1 MDVTTIKNKIETA
14 LTVLL
19 SASDEE
25 QTKLASSRLE
35 DGTAVEAEAFEVG
48 NVLYVVSEDGEKLPA
63 PEGTHVL
70 ESGESIVIGE
80 EGAIVEIVTASAEG
94 DNDEEMSAIKA
105 ELASIKEENEALK
118 AQLSESKQN
127 FEALEK
133 EHSEV
138 KLSMEA
144 TLNELKVELSQVAPA
159 TPHSPEGNGA
169 NSNQHNVQLDASLG
183 NDALSRV
190 NSFLS

>member
-19 SASDEE
+19 SASEKE
-25 QTKLASSRLE
+25 QVELASSRLQ

-48 NVLYVVSEDGEKLPA
+48 NVLYVVTEDEKLPA

-80 EGAIVEIVTASAEG
+80 GGAIVEIVAAEPDG
-94 DNDEEMSAIKA
+94 DNEEMSALKA

-118 AQLSESKQN
+118 TQLAQGKQE
-127 FEALEK
+127 FQVLETQ
-133 EHSEV
+133 HNEV
-138 KLSMEA
+138 KLSMQA
-144 TLNELKVELSQVAPA
+144 TLNELKVELSQAAPG
-159 TPHSPEGNGA
+159 TPHSPEGNQQH
-169 NSNQHNVQLDASLG
+169 SNQHAQMSAELG
-183 NDALSRV
+183 NDSLSRV
-190 NSFLS
+190 NSFL